1 MDRSQPTSARSGRL
15 ASATLDIVLT
25 MATIVALLL
34 AGGAEAPTTPPN
46 AGAAAPTSASAGPG
60 SAILIHYHGTRD
72 GSTERNT
79 KYTLLSSVKTPRD
92 TVGAMTA
99 IPLSDF
105 KLMNYYPATAAW
117 SNMWIDWDPTVINS
131 DFATI
136 HSMSANVVRLI
147 IPPAAF
153 GFPVP
158 STTQKDHLREAIQLA
173 TQNDLHVQLTLFD
186 WFTDYADV
194 IGSTTWLR
202 DVVGPY
208 ASDPAIAFIELRNEV
223 AATNPTVASWI
234 TSMFPVL
241 KQVAGSVPV
250 TVSVS
255 LTPELTQL
263 HALQSVLRAT
273 PPSFYDVHAYGTP
286 GVIAAEVQAAQQS
299 VAPAPMFVGE
309 TGDST
314 YTADTSDR
322 ALSDTYQ
329 AYFYQAVEWSVQQL
343 QLPPAAPWTFT
354 DFTSSAVPSGTTTPP
369 EQYYYGL
376 YRTNGSPKPA
386 AGVITRLFSDGTV
399 DTGFNNNFSVGANGT
414 PALWTASCLNGST
427 TRWDASG
434 GYGGGG
440 TVSLGDTKPLFA
452 TAASGSR
459 RVCWPSYFVQPITGS
474 LVHPSARFAASVD
487 AMGDASTGT
496 NVIQIAWFNAA
507 GQYISNSSS
516 APLPAGSTSW
526 TELSVTSAAPVHA
539 SYAQIYLASADNA
552 GMVTFSNVRWSPAS

>member
-1 MDRSQPTSARSGRL
+1 MVRSQPTSTPSGRL
-15 ASATLDIVLT
+15 AGVTVVIVLT

-34 AGGAEAPTTPPN
+34 AAGGGGGERLTTPPTG
-46 AGAAAPTSASAGPG
+46 GAAPPTRAPG
-60 SAILIHYHGTRD
+60 SAIPVHYRGTRD
-72 GSTERNT
+72 GSTERT
-79 KYTLLSSVKTPRD
+79 IKDTLLSSVNTSGG
-92 TVGAMTA
+92 TAAAMTA

-147 IPPAAF
+147 IPSAAF

-158 STTQKDHLREAIQLA
+158 STTQLDHLQEAVKLA

-186 WFTDYADV
+186 WFTDYAE
-194 IGSTTWLR
+194 IAGSTTWLR

-223 AATNPTVASWI
+223 DAQNPTVASWVA
-234 TSMFPVL
+234 SMFPVL

-263 HALQSVLRAT
+263 HALQSILRAT

-286 GVIAAEVQAAQQS
+286 GVIAAELQAAQQS
-299 VAPAPMFVGE
+299 VAPVPMFVGE

-314 YTADTSDR
+314 YTADTSDQ
-322 ALSDTYQ
+322 ALSDAYQ

-343 QLPPAAPWTFT
+343 RLPPAAPWTFT
-354 DFTSSAVPSGTTTPP
+354 DFTPSAVPSGTTMPP
-369 EQYYYGL
+369 EQYSYGL
-376 YRTNGSPKPA
+376 YATTGSPKPA
-386 AGVITRLFSDGTV
+386 AGVITQLFSDGTV
-399 DTGFNNNFSVGANGT
+399 DTGFNNEFTAGANGR

-427 TRWDASG
+427 TTWDASG

-440 TVSLGDTKPLFA
+440 TVRLGNTRPLFT
-452 TAASGSR
+452 TAVSGLRS
-459 RVCWPSYFVQPITGS
+459 VCWPSYSVQPITGS
-474 LVHPSARFAASVD
+474 LVQPSARFSASVY
-487 AMGDASTGT
+487 ASGDASTGT

-526 TELSVTSAAPVHA
+526 RELSVTSVAPLHA
-539 SYAQIYLASADNA
+539 SFAQIYLASADNTGTVA
-552 GMVTFSNVRWSPAS
+552 FSNVSWSRAS